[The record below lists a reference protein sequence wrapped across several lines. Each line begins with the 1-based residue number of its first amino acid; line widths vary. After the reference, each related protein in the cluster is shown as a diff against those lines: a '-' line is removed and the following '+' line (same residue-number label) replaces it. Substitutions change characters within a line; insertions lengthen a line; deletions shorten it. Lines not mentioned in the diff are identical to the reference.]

1 MSEEKILRRECL
13 VTTGAT
19 AAFPELIKSALSHG
33 SLQAFVNHKF
43 THITYQC
50 GESLNL
56 FKQWKP
62 KINYDLNLKAF
73 DFNQRGLSD
82 EMKRCKSIV
91 GVSEAGL
98 VICHAGAGTILE
110 ALRYGIPLIVV
121 PNDTLM
127 DNHQEEL
134 AEELDRQG
142 YATKSTIG
150 GLPQAIRKACTK
162 EPTPWAGH
170 NASLAPIIND
180 VVGYEEDLKAQ
191 LD

>member
-1 MSEEKILRRECL
+1 MSGEELLRRECL

-19 AAFPELIKSALSHG
+19 AVFPELIKSALSHG
-33 SLQAFVNHKF
+33 SLQALVNHKF

-50 GESLNL
+50 GESLNI

-62 KINYDLNLKAF
+62 KVTYDLILNAF
-73 DFNQRGLSD
+73 DFNQEGLSE
-82 EMKRCKSIV
+82 EMKRCKARV
-91 GVSEAGL
+91 GISEAGL

-110 ALRYGIPLIVV
+110 ALRYGIPMIVV

-142 YATKSTIG
+142 YATKSTIR
-150 GLPQAIRKACTK
+150 GLPEAIQKACTK
-162 EPTPWAGH
+162 EPRAWAGH